1 MIFNENT
8 AHAIFNARCT
18 TDTCSLRNDYRTSI
32 DITLFSSP
40 YKGFIAMSNNAT
52 EGRKVTVGSYLAL
65 AFAVVFFSGLLQ
77 SNQWYGVFDFTTL
90 NGSFGSVVYSVD
102 QTAEGI
108 ETASTSLRGK
118 GGSGARDGFL
128 FALTLI
134 PTVMFALGM
143 INVLEH
149 YGALD
154 AARKLLTPLL
164 RPLMGIPGNSGLA
177 LIASLQS
184 TDAGAAMTRQLKD
197 EGHLTKRETDVF
209 TMFQFSAGATIV
221 NFFSSGAVLFTLTYA
236 SGELAV
242 TSSLGLA
249 VAIMFIFK
257 FVGANIFRVYLNIT
271 EGKENKDDKD
281 NQKNVIS
288 QENA

>member
-1 MIFNENT
+1 
-8 AHAIFNARCT
+8 
-18 TDTCSLRNDYRTSI
+18 
-32 DITLFSSP
+32 
-40 YKGFIAMSNNAT
+40 MSNQV
-52 EGRKVTVGSYLAL
+52 GQDRKVTIGSYFAL

-77 SNQWYGVFDFTTL
+77 SNEWYGVFDFTTL
-90 NGSFGSVVYSVD
+90 NGSFGSVVHSVNE
-102 QTAEGI
+102 TADGI
-108 ETASTSLRGK
+108 QTASTSMRGK

-154 AARKLLTPLL
+154 AARKILTPLL

-209 TMFQFSAGATIV
+209 TMFQFSAGAAIV
-221 NFFSSGAVLFTLTYA
+221 NFFSSGAVLFTLTNTD
-236 SGELAV
+236 GTPAV
-242 TSSLGLA
+242 TSSIGLA

-257 FVGANIFRVYLNIT
+257 FVGANMFRLYLNIT
-271 EGKENKDDKD
+271 EGKADKED
-281 NQKNVIS
+281 TKP
-288 QENA
+288 EMKEETA

>member
-1 MIFNENT
+1 
-8 AHAIFNARCT
+8 
-18 TDTCSLRNDYRTSI
+18 
-32 DITLFSSP
+32 
-40 YKGFIAMSNNAT
+40 MSNNAT

-281 NQKNVIS
+281 DKDNQKNVIS

>member
-1 MIFNENT
+1 M
-8 AHAIFNARCT
+8 T
-18 TDTCSLRNDYRTSI
+18 TPSEQT
-32 DITLFSSP
+32 
-40 YKGFIAMSNNAT
+40 
-52 EGRKVTVGSYLAL
+52 RKVTIGSYIAL

-77 SNQWYGVFDFTTL
+77 SNEWYGVFDFTTL
-90 NGSFGSVVYSVD
+90 NGSFGSVVYGVN
-102 QTAEGI
+102 
-108 ETASTSLRGK
+108 ETADGIQAATTSMRGK

-164 RPLMGIPGNSGLA
+164 RPLMNIPGNTGLA

-197 EGHLTKRETDVF
+197 EGHLTKREADIF
-209 TMFQFSAGATIV
+209 TMFQFSAGAAIV
-221 NFFSSGAVLFTLTYA
+221 NFFSSGAVLFTLTLMDG
-236 SGELAV
+236 SLAV
-242 TSSLGLA
+242 SSSIGLA
-249 VAIMFIFK
+249 VAVMFVFK
-257 FVGANIFRVYLNIT
+257 FVGANLFRVYLNIT
-271 EGKENKDDKD
+271 EGKEDKT
-281 NQKNVIS
+281 S
-288 QENA
+288 NALTEEKA

>member
-1 MIFNENT
+1 
-8 AHAIFNARCT
+8 
-18 TDTCSLRNDYRTSI
+18 
-32 DITLFSSP
+32 
-40 YKGFIAMSNNAT
+40 MSQSAKSDN
-52 EGRKVTVGSYLAL
+52 RVTVGNYIAL

-77 SNQWYGVFDFTTL
+77 SNQWYGIFDFTTL
-90 NGSFGSVVYSVD
+90 NGSFGNLVYAVD
-102 QTAEGI
+102 
-108 ETASTSLRGK
+108 ETAQGVEATSTSMRGK

-149 YGALD
+149 YGALE

-164 RPLMGIPGNSGLA
+164 RPLMSVPGNTGLA

-197 EGHLTKRETDVF
+197 EGQLTKREADIF

-221 NFFSSGAVLFTLTYA
+221 NFFSSGAVLFTLTLPDG
-236 SGELAV
+236 SLAV
-242 TSSLGLA
+242 SSSIGLA
-249 VAIMFIFK
+249 VAVMFIFK
-257 FVGANIFRVYLNIT
+257 FVGANLFRLYLNVT
-271 EGKENKDDKD
+271 EGKENTPEKMTLNEDK
-281 NQKNVIS
+281 
-288 QENA
+288 A